1 MSSLFVLNPIFM
13 RTLNFLFISAISL
26 ASCSDMS
33 VTYDIQT
40 GNKSYGKPNSISA
53 DRMAR
58 IDTMIINSIREN
70 VIPGAVA
77 LVLKDGEVVYEK
89 AWGVSNPETGSL
101 YSSDDIFRIA
111 SMTKAITSVAIL
123 MLWEE
128 GRFFLDD
135 PIEKYL
141 PAFSGTGILE
151 SYEPNDSSYTTTPNQ
166 TKITI
171 RHLLTHTSGIG
182 YSDIDVNPSIKAI
195 YWKNGLTDIFSPSL
209 TMKEAAKEIARQP
222 LHHEPGTKF
231 TYSLGI
237 DVLGSLVEEI
247 SGMPFADFLS
257 ERIFK
262 PLNMN
267 NTYFNLPKK
276 DQNRLVPVLTRD
288 DQEWKIF
295 ETEVY
300 DVDYPIMEE
309 KTFFSGGAGLSSTI
323 GDYAKFLRVLIQD
336 GNGNNKQILG
346 KKTCELLYENQLRGI
361 EDWSLGIATGIMSEK
376 DLYQGGRGSV
386 GTLTWGGYFNTIYF
400 ADPEEKIIGLLFKQT
415 QNIGND
421 YTSQRFRELVF
432 QSVVK

>member
-1 MSSLFVLNPIFM
+1 MPSLFVLNPIFM

-33 VTYDIQT
+33 FTYDIQT
-40 GNKSYGKPNSISA
+40 GNKNYGKPHSISA

-58 IDTMIINSIREN
+58 IDTMIIKSIREN

-141 PAFSGTGILE
+141 SAFSGTGILE
-151 SYEPNDSSYTTTPNQ
+151 SYDPNDSSYTTTPNQ

-195 YWKNGLTDIFSPSL
+195 YWK
-209 TMKEAAKEIARQP
+209 M
-222 LHHEPGTKF
+222 
-231 TYSLGI
+231 
-237 DVLGSLVEEI
+237 V
-247 SGMPFADFLS
+247 
-257 ERIFK
+257 
-262 PLNMN
+262 
-267 NTYFNLPKK
+267 
-276 DQNRLVPVLTRD
+276 
-288 DQEWKIF
+288 
-295 ETEVY
+295 
-300 DVDYPIMEE
+300 
-309 KTFFSGGAGLSSTI
+309 
-323 GDYAKFLRVLIQD
+323 
-336 GNGNNKQILG
+336 
-346 KKTCELLYENQLRGI
+346 
-361 EDWSLGIATGIMSEK
+361 
-376 DLYQGGRGSV
+376 
-386 GTLTWGGYFNTIYF
+386 
-400 ADPEEKIIGLLFKQT
+400 
-415 QNIGND
+415 
-421 YTSQRFRELVF
+421 
-432 QSVVK
+432 